1 MSAETINKLFSLLLF
16 LIVILI
22 LIPYERLNI
31 PDFYIKLIKLFIAVV
46 ALGIALRYLL
56 IS

>member
-31 PDFYIKLIKLFIAVV
+31 PDFYIKLIKLFIAAV

>member
-1 MSAETINKLFSLLLF
+1 MSAETINKLISLLLF